1 MFFAISSWYHGYVMS
16 RSNKGFDLE
25 KFFVALS
32 DRNRLRLINL
42 MGDDEVCVCFFTEIL
57 KMPQPKVSRHLA
69 YLRRAGIVTARRE
82 GKWMHYRLI
91 PPTDEH
97 ASLILRNVREYLA
110 GNREMQ
116 QDRVRLVK
124 ICCAPTL
131 PVQLQG
137 APLPASLQV

>member
-1 MFFAISSWYHGYVMS
+1 MS

-42 MGDDEVCVCFFTEIL
+42 IGDDEVCVCFFTEVL
-57 KMPQPKVSRHLA
+57 KMPQPRVSRHLA
-69 YLRRAGIVTARRE
+69 YLRRAGIVAARRE
-82 GKWMHYRLI
+82 GKWMHYRLV

-97 ASLILRNVREYLA
+97 ASHIFQNVRAYLA

-116 QDRVRLVK
+116 QDRARLVK
-124 ICCAPTL
+124 VCCGPTL

-137 APLPASLQV
+137 ALLPASLQA

>member
-1 MFFAISSWYHGYVMS
+1 MS
-16 RSNKGFDLE
+16 RSDKSFELE

-57 KMPQPKVSRHLA
+57 QMPQPRVSRHLA
-69 YLRRAGIVTARRE
+69 YLRRTGIVAARRE

-91 PPTDEH
+91 PPVDEH
-97 ASLILRNVREYLA
+97 ASQILQNVREYLA
-110 GNREMQ
+110 GDREME
-116 QDRVRLVK
+116 QDRARLIKV
-124 ICCAPTL
+124 CCASAL

-137 APLPASLQV
+137 APLPASLQA